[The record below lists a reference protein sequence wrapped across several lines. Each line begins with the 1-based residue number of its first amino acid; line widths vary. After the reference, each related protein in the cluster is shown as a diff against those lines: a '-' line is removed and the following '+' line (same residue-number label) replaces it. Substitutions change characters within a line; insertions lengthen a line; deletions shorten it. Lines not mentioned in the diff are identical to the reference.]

1 MQKLVIKWIIA
12 AGAIYAAGYI
22 LPGFN
27 VTGAVAAL
35 SAAFLFGFL
44 NFFLKPILT
53 LLTLPVTV
61 LTLGLFLFVING
73 IMVYVVSSFI
83 PGIYVGG
90 LMDAILASIVISII
104 TMVFNSLLGV
114 KDK

>member
-1 MQKLVIKWIIA
+1 MQKLVTKWIIA

-27 VTGAVAAL
+27 VSGAMAAF

-44 NFFLKPILT
+44 NFFLRPILT

-73 IMVYVVSSFI
+73 IMVFVVAKFI
-83 PGIYVGG
+83 PGIQVGG

-104 TMVFNSLLGV
+104 TLVFNNLLGF
-114 KDK
+114 KNK

>member
-12 AGAIYAAGYI
+12 AGAIYAAGYL

-27 VTGAVAAL
+27 VATAMAAF
-35 SAAFLFGFL
+35 SAAFLFGIL

-53 LLTLPVTV
+53 ILTLPVTV

-73 IMVYVVSSFI
+73 IMVYVVSEFI
-83 PGIYVGG
+83 PGIQVGG
-90 LMDAILASIVISII
+90 LIDAILASIVISLI

>member
-1 MQKLVIKWIIA
+1 MQKLVMKWIIA

-27 VTGAVAAL
+27 VMGAMAAF

-61 LTLGLFLFVING
+61 VTLGLFLFVING
-73 IMVYVVSSFI
+73 IMVLVVAKFI
-83 PGIYVGG
+83 PGIQVGG
-90 LMDAILASIVISII
+90 LMDAILASIVISVI
-104 TMVFNSLLGV
+104 TLVFNSLLGF